1 MSLFIDLASAGR
13 QINPPRSDR
22 LSTDGN
28 NRYRALHSHCSK
40 LFPYTHTY
48 IYISFINFDSNTSI
62 YIEPN
67 FLTIFL
73 HHPLRFRMKR
83 NEREKE
89 YNCSSIVFFSKKIPS
104 KKTSSLSREGVD
116 TIRLITASSW
126 IIRITSWTTLGQAL
140 DKRGSIHPSLLYPAN
155 FQHLHADT
163 RIGSGFSFATAIQSC
178 KSGVGVAL
186 LVAAIELLLD
196 RIGGRKGERER
207 EEEEERPTNPGFT

>member
-1 MSLFIDLASAGR
+1 
-13 QINPPRSDR
+13 
-22 LSTDGN
+22 
-28 NRYRALHSHCSK
+28 
-40 LFPYTHTY
+40 
-48 IYISFINFDSNTSI
+48 
-62 YIEPN
+62 
-67 FLTIFL
+67 
-73 HHPLRFRMKR
+73 MKR

-89 YNCSSIVFFSKKIPS
+89 CNVPPSSSFPKKYP
-104 KKTSSLSREGVD
+104 KTSSLSREGVD

-196 RIGGRKGERER
+196 RIGKRGRERER